1 MNKAYEK
8 VYNNIVSKLEA
19 GDIPWIKPWTGSGF
33 VPRNLK
39 TKHRYSGINRLVLMC
54 QDRLSPYWLTF
65 NQIKAMGGFLRKGS
79 KGVSILR
86 PMTAKK
92 TVEVKQDDGSVAE
105 EERQLL
111 WFRGYYVFSLEDVDR
126 VEDPSKKVQEDKP
139 EILPIEAAEQV
150 WEAWEDRPEVTFGG
164 GRACYS
170 PLTDKIQMPKR
181 DQFHTAEGYYSTLFH
196 EGAHAT
202 GHQTRLNR
210 DGVTQTILFGKE
222 AYSREELVAEF
233 ASAFLCAEVGLL
245 KQVENQAGYIKG
257 WLKALHNDPNMLM
270 WSASRAEKAA
280 NHILGKE
287 KRD

>member
-19 GDIPWIKPWTGSGF
+19 GDIPWIKPWTGSGS

-39 TKHRYSGINRLVLMC
+39 TKHGYSGINRLVLMC

-126 VEDPSKKVQEDKP
+126 IEDPSKKVQEDKP

-170 PLTDKIQMPKR
+170 PLTDKIQMPER
-181 DQFHTAEGYYSTLFH
+181 DQFHTAEGFYSTLFH

-210 DGVTQTILFGKE
+210 DGVTQTILFGRE

-233 ASAFLCAEVGLL
+233 ASAFLCAEVGLV
-245 KQVENQAGYIKG
+245 KQVENQVGYIKG